1 MLYLLCP
8 LPITPQNQPA
18 APHGQLISKSLQ
30 LFPTTAPPALPRH
43 CPLQLTRASLLL
55 TRDSLQLTR
64 DSLQLTRAFLL
75 LARNTLQR
83 SQKPLPTRLGA
94 YAAR

>member
-55 TRDSLQLTR
+55 TRAFLL
-64 DSLQLTRAFLL
+64 LTRAFLL
-75 LARNTLQR
+75 LTRNTLQR